1 MSGTNSINKK
11 NMKKLIH
18 ASLFV
23 VITLISTSS
32 FSYNSDPKIF
42 IAELVED
49 ATKTL
54 SDKSISKADKAKKV
68 EAIARENVDIYA
80 IAMYTLGNV
89 RKTLD
94 KDTLTK
100 YQEIFEKYFLKS
112 LTSRLTDY
120 SENIFEVMSVDQKT
134 ETTTLVMS
142 RIVKSSTQPEIKI
155 EWRLYTKDPNKPLI
169 RDLKIEGLSIARTQ
183 KEEFRSILNSNNS
196 DINILLSKLE
206 EFIKN

>member
-42 IAELVED
+42 ITELVED

-68 EAIARENVDIYA
+68 EAIALENVDIYA

-94 KDTLTK
+94 KDTLAK
-100 YQEIFEKYFLKS
+100 YQEIFKKYFLKS

-120 SENIFEVMSVDQKT
+120 SNNIFEVMSVDQKT
-134 ETTTLVMS
+134 ETTTIVVS

-169 RDLKIEGLSIARTQ
+169 RDLKVEGLSIARTQ
-183 KEEFRSILNSNNS
+183 KEEFASILNSNNN